1 MNLLMVGKTG
11 VFETLAVASGYL
23 DQPDICACPYFAD
36 MALENSRKVLKVGEN
51 RGQELFVVG
60 FKAPDIIFKINQDL
74 MSLSEING
82 KDRLQT
88 VPISIKG
95 ETTTFLLSKLANI
108 PVIGYFF
115 LLWARRRTLGRLP
128 YLLEYGENLRMENSM
143 DSRDKKE
150 FAVAAK
156 PYRK

>member
-1 MNLLMVGKTG
+1 MVGKTG
-11 VFETLAVASGYL
+11 VFETLAVALGYL

-36 MALENSRKVLKVGEN
+36 LALENSRKILKVGEK

-60 FKAPDIIFKINQDL
+60 FKAPDIIFQINQDFI
-74 MSLSEING
+74 SLSEING

-95 ETTTFLLSKLANI
+95 ENTTFLLSKLANI
-108 PVIGYFF
+108 PIIGYLF
-115 LLWARRRTLGRLP
+115 LSWAKRRTLGRLP
-128 YLLEYGENLRMENSM
+128 YLLEYGKNLRMENSM

-150 FAVAAK
+150 STIAAK